1 MSTKTKWD
9 RVLEKQTQI
18 PSDEI
23 QLSLSLV
30 TIKLSLEE
38 LKQRQQCVYFFNYN
52 PSNSWSLKK
61 KERKN
66 VKEPCERERAS
77 LSIRCSSRTIRIHRR
92 LRFPTIS
99 WPSPL
104 FRSPL
109 RHRWRATGPSLS
121 LSSFLET
128 PRFLILWLS
137 ADLDSFVLFLRC
149 VLDFL
154 WLIGFL
160 FNNFR
165 NLSCYGKENARMHCI
180 HCSSLARGGQCGIW
194 HQWQWLRS
202 YLEGIVFRY
211 TPERVVSK
219 GFFLMLREANLKEL
233 PVGSKYH
240 FFLLRYGKL

>member
-1 MSTKTKWD
+1 M
-9 RVLEKQTQI
+9 I
-18 PSDEI
+18 
-23 QLSLSLV
+23 
-30 TIKLSLEE
+30 
-38 LKQRQQCVYFFNYN
+38 F
-52 PSNSWSLKK
+52 K

-99 WPSPL
+99 L
-104 FRSPL
+104 
-109 RHRWRATGPSLS
+109 T
-121 LSSFLET
+121 LSSL
-128 PRFLILWLS
+128 PIS
-137 ADLDSFVLFLRC
+137 SPPSMKSH
-149 VLDFL
+149 
-154 WLIGFL
+154 
-160 FNNFR
+160 R

-240 FFLLRYGKL
+240 FCFLRYGKL